1 MKAVHIFRAAALA
14 LTLATVSCTD
24 SVRQGTGSSFLIV
37 DQLAASSGAEPELF
51 GGTLQS
57 DVITIVDGSP
67 TLFNDLGQVTFS
79 VGLKDPG
86 RATTPTQNL
95 AITVDRYHVKFVRA
109 DGRNTPGVDVP
120 YPFDGSLHR
129 DGAGGGNRDGVLPAG
144 PAQRQAGGAARRARV
159 QPGDRIDDR
168 GDHVLR
174 PRLDRA
180 RSDDHR
186 PHRRRFRKF
195 RRPRLTAEA
204 RRPRRDMT
212 I

>member
-1 MKAVHIFRAAALA
+1 MKAVHIFRVAALA

-37 DQLAASSGAEPELF
+37 DQLAASSGAEPEEF
-51 GGTLQS
+51 GATLHS

-67 TLFNDLGQVTFS
+67 TLFSDLGQVTFS

-120 YPFDGSLHR
+120 HAFDGSFTATVQAAGTVTVSFPLVRHNAKQESPLGALAFNPVIVSTIAEITFYGR
-129 DGAGGGNRDGVLPAG
+129 DLTGHEVTTTARIGVDFGNFADP
-144 PAQRQAGGAARRARV
+144 
-159 QPGDRIDDR
+159 D
-168 GDHVLR
+168 
-174 PRLDRA
+174 
-180 RSDDHR
+180 
-186 PHRRRFRKF
+186 
-195 RRPRLTAEA
+195 
-204 RRPRRDMT
+204 
-212 I
+212 